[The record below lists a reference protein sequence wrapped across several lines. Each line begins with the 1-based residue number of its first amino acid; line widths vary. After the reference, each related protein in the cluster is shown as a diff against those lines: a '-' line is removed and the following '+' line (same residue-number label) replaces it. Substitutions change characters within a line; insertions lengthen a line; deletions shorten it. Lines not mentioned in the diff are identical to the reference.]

1 MLILF
6 LLSHSFFSLQKR
18 KQGRITFD
26 TMDFVAEEVC
36 VTLTLLLGIFFLPHG
51 LEEALNWVS
60 EQLGPVRVLAP
71 NHCIILN

>member
-1 MLILF
+1 
-6 LLSHSFFSLQKR
+6 
-18 KQGRITFD
+18 
-26 TMDFVAEEVC
+26 MDFVAEEVC

-51 LEEALNWVS
+51 LEEALNWLS